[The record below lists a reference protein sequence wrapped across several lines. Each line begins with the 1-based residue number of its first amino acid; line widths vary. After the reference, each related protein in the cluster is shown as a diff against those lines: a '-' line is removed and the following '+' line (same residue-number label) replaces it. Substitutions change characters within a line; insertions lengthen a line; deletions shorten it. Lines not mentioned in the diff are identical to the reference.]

1 MSSLN
6 CHEDRSIRRRIRS
19 SASLCCLLALLST
32 RALADDAQQCAANAG
47 TLLVGRVVSAPT
59 FKHGMFRKGV
69 ELSHTHLTLKGDADG
84 ADYDVAI
91 DNVFAS
97 GYQQGVAVVPPPLNS
112 IAVGDKL
119 ELCGLPF
126 QGGIHW
132 VHTNCGDTPTSQD
145 PNGWLKEV
153 AADGTVGPSFEDSQQ
168 YCYLW
173 PHN

>member
-1 MSSLN
+1 MSSSTFHGGR
-6 CHEDRSIRRRIRS
+6 CVRRHLRS
-19 SASLCCLLALLST
+19 STSLCLVLASLSVSAF
-32 RALADDAQQCAANAG
+32 ADDAQQCGANAG
-47 TLLVGRVVSAPT
+47 TLLVGQVVSAPT
-59 FKHGMFRKGV
+59 FRHGMFRKGV

-97 GYQQGVAVVPPPLNS
+97 GYQPNSSAVPAPLNT
-112 IAVGDKL
+112 IVVGDKL

-145 PNGWLKEV
+145 PNGWLKKI
-153 AADGTVGPSFEDSQQ
+153 AADGTVGPNFEGGQH